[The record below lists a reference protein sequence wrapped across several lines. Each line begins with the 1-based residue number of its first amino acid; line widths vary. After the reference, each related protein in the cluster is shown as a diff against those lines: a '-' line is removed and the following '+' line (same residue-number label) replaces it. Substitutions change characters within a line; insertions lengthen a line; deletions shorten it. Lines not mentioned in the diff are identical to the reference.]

1 MSSVLRRRSLEGETE
16 SAKGCHGGKGRIAF
30 ARQVTNLFPAGVNPR
45 GTKLTETCNPS
56 KPYLIKNEDDMEI
69 TRVGMVLDQDRST
82 KPGMRNKTEVFLPSR
97 TVVPAM
103 SIFIEN

>member
-1 MSSVLRRRSLEGETE
+1 
-16 SAKGCHGGKGRIAF
+16 
-30 ARQVTNLFPAGVNPR
+30 
-45 GTKLTETCNPS
+45 
-56 KPYLIKNEDDMEI
+56 MEI
-69 TRVGMVLDQDRST
+69 TRVGMVLDPDRST